1 MIMVMVVM
9 MVAMVVMVV
18 IMVIMVAMLVM
29 PESRWPPGAMVNPGA
44 LQGPAT
50 AAAIPCQ
57 PGIV

>member
-1 MIMVMVVM
+1 MVMLVMVVAMLVMVVM
-9 MVAMVVMVV
+9 VA
-18 IMVIMVAMLVM
+18 M